1 MGWRYQYLLIGG
13 LTLIMAVVRILFLKM
28 EESPKW
34 LVSQGRFSEAID
46 ALEEIARQNK
56 KPLIIAQSDF
66 HSHSADSTLPVA
78 DTSKELLFHVKGL
91 FATPRLRNSTVGLIL
106 LWMAI
111 GIA

>member
-13 LTLIMAVVRILFLKM
+13 ITLIMAVVRILFLKM
-28 EESPKW
+28 EELPKW

-56 KPLIIAQSDF
+56 KPLIVTQSDF
-66 HSHSADSTLPVA
+66 LSHSTEPTLPVA
-78 DTSKELLFHVKGL
+78 DTSKELLPHVKGL
-91 FATPRLRNSTVGLIL
+91 FATPGLRNSSLGLIL